1 MRKLSGGG
9 LVVVLL
15 AVLAGCAPKGAG
27 TTPEATVTAYLA
39 AVKSGDAYGVTR
51 LYDYV
56 TYAKSQNS
64 DWDSIPPGERDLIV
78 DKLAQDKAKDI
89 KDKLPD
95 MKKALTNAE
104 IGVVHTGNGRS
115 QVDLQGAP
123 TIRSL
128 QLVNNDGKWYIVEE

>member
-15 AVLAGCAPKGAG
+15 AVLAGCAPQGAG

-78 DKLAQDKAKDI
+78 DKLAQDKAKDL

-128 QLVNNDGKWYIVEE
+128 QLVNNDGKWYIVAE